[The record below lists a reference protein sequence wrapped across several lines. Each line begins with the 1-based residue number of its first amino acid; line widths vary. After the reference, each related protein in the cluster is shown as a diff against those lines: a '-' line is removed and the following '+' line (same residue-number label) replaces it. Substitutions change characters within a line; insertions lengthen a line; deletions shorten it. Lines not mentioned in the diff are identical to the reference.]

1 MDIGELH
8 PLCLFLSFLP
18 LMLVLLPLSESIL
31 FVVSEALQLLATA
44 ARTPFLS
51 SSVPSSSSW
60 QETKQHS
67 RNISSCFIALFTLEL
82 KQIIGFFLQLFLWLT
97 HWFQGWETTGT
108 DSTFQ
113 FSKPLYT
120 GETHQLTWQP
130 TTKTF
135 RGPQCKASCVQIWP
149 ICPLSLTQQQI
160 HNNKSSS
167 AT

>member
-8 PLCLFLSFLP
+8 PPCLFLSFLP

-31 FVVSEALQLLATA
+31 FVLSEALQLLATA

-97 HWFQGWETTGT
+97 HWFQGWATTGT
-108 DSTFQ
+108 DSTFPA
-113 FSKPLYT
+113 FRASTYRRNTTTYT
-120 GETHQLTWQP
+120 TAHHKNFHR
-130 TTKTF
+130 TT
-135 RGPQCKASCVQIWP
+135 VQSW
-149 ICPLSLTQQQI
+149 LHSNT
-160 HNNKSSS
+160 
-167 AT
+167 AR

>member
-8 PLCLFLSFLP
+8 PPCLFLSFLP

-31 FVVSEALQLLATA
+31 FVLSEALQLLATA

-97 HWFQGWETTGT
+97 HWFQGWATTGT

-113 FSKPLYT
+113 LSEPPHT
-120 GETHQLTWQP
+120 GETQQLTRQL

-135 RGPQCKASCVQIWP
+135 TGPQCKAGCTQIQP
-149 ICPLSLTQQQI
+149 AKLHLTQQQI
-160 HNNKSSS
+160 HKNKSSS